1 MYDKICKQCGWPL
14 SEFYRTGMLG
24 CPHCYK
30 AFEREIVPTLYKIQG
45 KTLHTGKTP
54 YNLSK
59 EDRELLEEY
68 KKLIFEKELATIEGR
83 FTDIRKLAEQIVRL
97 SSELKNRGL
106 L

>member
-1 MYDKICKQCGWPL
+1 MYDKICKNCGWPL

-30 AFEREIVPTLYKIQG
+30 AFEREIIPTLYKIQG
-45 KTLHTGKTP
+45 KALHMGKTP

-59 EDRELLEEY
+59 EDRELLDTY
-68 KKLIFEKELATIEGR
+68 KKLIAEKELATIEGR
-83 FTDIRKLAEQIVRL
+83 FTDIRKLAEQIVL
-97 SSELKNRGL
+97 ISNQLKNRGL

>member
-1 MYDKICKQCGWPL
+1 MYDKICKSCGWPL

-30 AFEREIVPTLYKIQG
+30 AFEREIIPTLYKIQG
-45 KTLHTGKTP
+45 KVLHMGKTP

-59 EDRELLEEY
+59 EDRKLLDTY
-68 KKLIFEKELATIEGR
+68 KKLIAEKEIATIEGR
-83 FTDIRKLAEQIVRL
+83 FTDIRELAEQIVLL

>member
-1 MYDKICKQCGWPL
+1 M
-14 SEFYRTGMLG
+14 
-24 CPHCYK
+24 
-30 AFEREIVPTLYKIQG
+30 
-45 KTLHTGKTP
+45 HTGKTP